1 MAHELVLGSH
11 LSSFY
16 SFDRPLSQQHHH
28 LGLFEVAFFINC
40 KYLFVSVL
48 LNLYTNFGFTFD
60 GVHGTLLVF
69 QILVVEIVIQL
80 DEAMISVQG
89 KHAGIVF
96 KRLDTKINFHFFFAM
111 VHHPGGLHLLLLLD
125 QLLRL
130 VLFLPE
136 PPPLISL

>member
-48 LNLYTNFGFTFD
+48 LNFGFTFD

-80 DEAMISVQG
+80 NEAMISIQR
-89 KHAGIVF
+89 KHADIVF
-96 KRLDTKINFHFFFAM
+96 ERLDTEINFHFLLVR
-111 VHHPGGLHLLLLLD
+111 VHHPGGLHILLLLD

-130 VLFLPE
+130 ILFLPE
-136 PPPLISL
+136 PPSLISL

>member
-1 MAHELVLGSH
+1 MTHELVLRSH

-48 LNLYTNFGFTFD
+48 LNFGFAFD

-80 DEAMISVQG
+80 DEAMIPVQG

-96 KRLDTKINFHFFFAM
+96 KSLDSKINFHFFFAR
-111 VHHPGGLHLLLLLD
+111 VHDPGGLHILLLLLD

-130 VLFLPE
+130 VLLLSE
-136 PPPLISL
+136 PPSLISL